1 MTTDG
6 GQDEGF
12 AVPLTQRVQTQLI
25 IDAVPDVH
33 VHPRDWLRQDDGV
46 EYLCRRGSVVV
57 RDWHV
62 PRVQAALER
71 RLGVPEAR
79 HAVHDVGGTTTRLS
93 WDEPDGGA
101 SVHET
106 VAELDQAVGPG
117 VAAPDHLL
125 YVCGVHPCAAVEQ
138 EPVAASAAPVPSPPS
153 ISADTAP
160 EPGLGR
166 GVQVLVMDTGLVS
179 AATEHWWMR
188 GVTGEPDTPYDP
200 RTGELRQDGGHGTFV
215 AGCVR
220 AVAPRAHVHVA
231 DATRDLPLQ
240 GANGMIGAVFESD
253 LARLVR
259 ARLVAPAGS
268 AAAVRVPDVLVLSV
282 AGTTRNDV
290 PPLALTA
297 LYEDAHPAPEGPS
310 DRRPGGQR
318 GGRPAQLAGVVLV
331 GGLGRRSH
339 GGRRAPRC
347 LEQPRQD
354 GRRLRPWRGPGQR
367 VRVGAVHLR
376 LGRSAARRDGHVHGH
391 GEVERDLVLRAA
403 GGGARGEAHV
413 RDRAEQHARVVLLAQ
428 AEGHVIPGVGPA
440 LSA

>member
-253 LARLVR
+253 LAARPRPSGSSRGERRRRPGARR
-259 ARLVAPAGS
+259 AGAE
-268 AAAVRVPDVLVLSV
+268 V

-297 LYEDAHPAPEGPS
+297 LYEDVIQHLKGLLIVAPAGNE
-310 DRRPGGQR
+310 
-318 GGRPAQLAGVVLV
+318 GRPAQLAGVVLV

-339 GGRRAPRC
+339 GGRRAPRR

-367 VRVGAVHLR
+367 VRVGATPR
-376 LGRSAARRDGHVHGH
+376 LDGPQR
-391 GEVERDLVLRAA
+391 GETVTFTGMAKWSGTVLRAA

-413 RDRAEQHARVVLLAQ
+413 RDRAERARAR
-428 AEGHVIPGVGPA
+428 GCPSSRRPRGM
-440 LSA
+440 